1 MFTVILPE
9 RVAPENILESTIGAL
24 EYELVRP
31 ISIGFGDD
39 LTKEDI

>member
-1 MFTVILPE
+1 M
-9 RVAPENILESTIGAL
+9 PENILESTIGVL

-31 ISIGFGDD
+31 ISIGFGED